1 MATANPSPTQQLQS
15 VRLEV
20 MTATSQLSAIREIS
34 EIIVISLELGTPVWD
49 NILPTPRAPLE
60 VQIDRVAKQHVMHLR
75 DSQDDKIYVRAV
87 GVVAS
92 GEERTVGVA
101 IWQKPGVRYHT
112 LNLEEL
118 SEDDKEGFKGYDMVF
133 RDAFYGGFQHYRDK
147 LMSEEPYWYVFLPFP
162 RRPKPTETRFAGIS
176 RSLLSTQITKSS
188 RSAANSLTMACNA
201 IQSAAMDVPISKRD
215 IQRFWKL
222 HLQVKDYTRAEG
234 LSRRMSTRWLSSTQ
248 AWKNSSSRCT
258 GSQLTHETEFFI
270 D

>member
-34 EIIVISLELGTPVWD
+34 EIIVISLELGTPVWN

-101 IWQKPGVRYHT
+101 IWQKPGVRYHN

-133 RDAFYGGFQHYRDK
+133 RDALHGGFQNYRDK
-147 LMSEEPYWYVFLPFP
+147 LMGEQPYWYLSILAVHPDYQKFKIGSKLLDHGLQHYTI
-162 RRPKPTETRFAGIS
+162 RGDGRSDTETKYATLLEATPAGERLYKS
-176 RSLLSTQITKSS
+176 RGFVKEDEYTLAEQYPG
-188 RSAANSLTMACNA
+188 ME
-201 IQSAAMDVPISKRD
+201 
-215 IQRFWKL
+215 KL
-222 HLQVKDYTRAEG
+222 KFPLYRKPADA
-234 LSRRMSTRWLSSTQ
+234 
-248 AWKNSSSRCT
+248 
-258 GSQLTHETEFFI
+258 
-270 D
+270 